1 MNVVQEVEDEPLH
14 VERVAALDV
23 GKGMVEVCIRVPS
36 DRDRRRRAQEVRTF
50 GTTKKEIVALADWLR
65 CWGVNTVVM
74 ESTGDYWKAPFFRL
88 EAEGFACELLDAKQ
102 VKALPGRPKTD
113 RCDAVWLAKVTERG
127 MGVGSCFVPSE
138 EIRRLRTLTRYRRHL
153 IEERS
158 REKQR
163 SEKLLED
170 AMIKLSVVVS
180 DLHGVS
186 ARDIME
192 ALIGGQRDPKALAQ
206 LARGKMRNKILA
218 LEEALDGAD
227 TFTGHHAFV
236 LRMMLDNIDHI
247 TAQIN
252 GLTSRIEELIAPF
265 ERQVVQLD
273 GIPGMGRI
281 AAQDL
286 LAEIGADMSVFRTAG
301 HLVSWCKF
309 CPQVKQSAGKRKGR
323 NSKGRGNRYVA
334 GVLGEVTVSAGRSK
348 TRIGARYRRIARR
361 RGKPKA
367 QVACGNTILSIAHTL
382 LSDPALDYEELGVDY
397 YDTRV
402 HHKRQISSHI
412 RGLQRLGY
420 RVTLEPLDTGG
431 AAA

>member
-1 MNVVQEVEDEPLH
+1 VHAGQTSAYRPWFPRAATVSPGFEDGAEVVVVQEVEDEPLH

-36 DRDRRRRAQEVRTF
+36 DGDRRRRAQEVRTF

-74 ESTGDYWKAPFFRL
+74 ESIGDYWKAPFFRL

-113 RCDAVWLAKVTERG
+113 RCDAVWLAKITERG
-127 MGVGSCFVPSE
+127 MGAGSCFVPSE

-192 ALIGGQRDPKALAQ
+192 ALIGGQRDPKVLAQ
-206 LARGKMRNKILA
+206 LARGKMRNA
-218 LEEALDGAD
+218 WVTASPSNPSTPAERPPD
-227 TFTGHHAFV
+227 T
-236 LRMMLDNIDHI
+236 DS
-247 TAQIN
+247 
-252 GLTSRIEELIAPF
+252 TS
-265 ERQVVQLD
+265 
-273 GIPGMGRI
+273 
-281 AAQDL
+281 
-286 LAEIGADMSVFRTAG
+286 
-301 HLVSWCKF
+301 
-309 CPQVKQSAGKRKGR
+309 
-323 NSKGRGNRYVA
+323 NRRA
-334 GVLGEVTVSAGRSK
+334 KSRSQ
-348 TRIGARYRRIARR
+348 RRSRR
-361 RGKPKA
+361 
-367 QVACGNTILSIAHTL
+367 
-382 LSDPALDYEELGVDY
+382 
-397 YDTRV
+397 
-402 HHKRQISSHI
+402 
-412 RGLQRLGY
+412 
-420 RVTLEPLDTGG
+420 
-431 AAA
+431 